1 MTKAAPPAPVSLERR
16 CEAVTKAG
24 EPCKSRPLRGANL
37 CHFHSDPAAA
47 VELGRLG
54 GRKGYRKS
62 LPGAELPADV
72 TSAADVRAVLSHTL
86 LRVLAG
92 KVDTAIANSAA
103 ILSGHLLKALEV
115 SDLERRLTALEAK
128 LNGGSK

>member
-1 MTKAAPPAPVSLERR
+1 MTEAAPPALVSVKRR

-24 EPCKSRPLRGANL
+24 EPCKSRPLHGANL
-37 CHFHSDPAAA
+37 CRFHSEPGAAA
-47 VELGRLG
+47 ELGRLG

-62 LPGAELPADV
+62 LPGAELPSDV
-72 TSAADVRAVLSHTL
+72 TSAADVRTVLSHTL
-86 LRVLAG
+86 LNVLAG

-115 SDLERRLTALEAK
+115 SDFEERLTAIEAK
-128 LNGGSK
+128 LNGGMR